1 MYENY
6 LAELRMDMKLTD
18 EFSEFYSAFER
29 NDLILILSTLHSFLI
44 NLFKSMNGRLPTK
57 NYVAHFWAEPS
68 RELINTIDKIET
80 LQRRLKNSK
89 YAFEI
94 EEYNQNII
102 SRCNEFLS
110 SSGGSTI
117 PENME

>member
-1 MYENY
+1 
-6 LAELRMDMKLTD
+6 
-18 EFSEFYSAFER
+18 
-29 NDLILILSTLHSFLI
+29 
-44 NLFKSMNGRLPTK
+44 MNGRLPTK

-94 EEYNQNII
+94 EDTTDACLFFDSNNTLNY
-102 SRCNEFLS
+102 EFVFND
-110 SSGGSTI
+110 GAHNFYKYKRK
-117 PENME
+117 EF